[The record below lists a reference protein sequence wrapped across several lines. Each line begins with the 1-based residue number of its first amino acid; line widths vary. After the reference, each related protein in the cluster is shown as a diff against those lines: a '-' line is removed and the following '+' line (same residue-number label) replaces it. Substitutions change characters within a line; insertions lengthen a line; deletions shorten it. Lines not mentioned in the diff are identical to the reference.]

1 VCSSDLLIE
10 LAAIVSF
17 TEMEGITT
25 LVINETELGFELD
38 STDEVVAI
46 GKFNS

>member
-1 VCSSDLLIE
+1 MLFRSLIE

-17 TEMEGITT
+17 TEAGGVTT
-25 LVINETELGFELD
+25 LVIDPTELGYDFG